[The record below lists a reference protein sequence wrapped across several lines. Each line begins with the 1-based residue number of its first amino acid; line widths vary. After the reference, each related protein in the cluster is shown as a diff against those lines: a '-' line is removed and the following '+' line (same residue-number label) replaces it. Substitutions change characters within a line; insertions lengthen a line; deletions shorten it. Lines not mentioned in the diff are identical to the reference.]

1 MVLSIQTG
9 LFLGDDLSNQKARY
23 SRNPDFIF
31 RKIVDE
37 AILVPIHNDLAD
49 MECIYTLNPVG
60 AFIWGEIENAST
72 ITELHQALIEEYDA
86 DPEIVLQDLDE
97 FINEMLLIGAV
108 KED

>member
-1 MVLSIQTG
+1 MI
-9 LFLGDDLSNQKARY
+9 NQMPRY
-23 SRNPDFIF
+23 HRNPDIIF